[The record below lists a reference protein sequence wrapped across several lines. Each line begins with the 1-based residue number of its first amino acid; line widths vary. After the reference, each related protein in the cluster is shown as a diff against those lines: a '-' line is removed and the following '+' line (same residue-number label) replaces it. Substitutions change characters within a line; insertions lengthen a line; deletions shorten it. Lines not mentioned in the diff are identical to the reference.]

1 MLATLFLVLKIW
13 FFVSIL
19 IAYPVAQ
26 MLHAG
31 SAERDEG
38 TIDFNDSFLEMLER
52 MQSRGRIIS

>member
-31 SAERDEG
+31 SAERDEE
-38 TIDFNDSFLEMLER
+38 TIDFNDTFLEMLER
-52 MQSRGRIIS
+52 MQSRAR

>member
-1 MLATLFLVLKIW
+1 MMSTLFLVLKIW

-31 SAERDEG
+31 SADRDEES
-38 TIDFNDSFLEMLER
+38 IDFNDSFLETLER
-52 MQSRGRIIS
+52 MQSRAR

>member
-1 MLATLFLVLKIW
+1 MLATLFLVLKVW

-31 SAERDEG
+31 SADPEEEA
-38 TIDFNDSFLEMLER
+38 IDFNDSFLETLER
-52 MQSRGRIIS
+52 MQSRAR

>member
-31 SAERDEG
+31 SAERDEE

-52 MQSRGRIIS
+52 MQSRAR